1 MTTARPT
8 SDEEFEEFF
17 ERHYRELGRL
27 AYLLTGDRGAADD
40 LSGDVFLATWKQWE
54 RVRDRDQP
62 LAYVRR
68 IMINMASSRVRR
80 LVRERHQLTLL
91 QVDAEPVTAGP
102 DGAAV
107 IDVRT
112 ALQALPVR
120 RRTCVVLRHAF
131 DLSEQEVAATLGIS
145 VGTVKSQ
152 TSKGVAQ
159 LQALL
164 AAGPPTTGGPAG
176 GAAPSAWAADPPG
189 DLARQAN
196 SGRCRPDRG
205 RTPPPTSGVGWRVS
219 RRLRSALGGF
229 GLAGAP
235 RPLSAPARTLGPAG
249 VEARLLREGWAG

>member
-1 MTTARPT
+1 MTTAPPA

-17 ERHYRELGRL
+17 EQHYRDLGRL
-27 AYLLTGDRGAADD
+27 AYLLTGEHGAADD
-40 LSGDVFLATWKQWE
+40 LSGDVFLAVWKQWE

-91 QVDAEPVTAGP
+91 QVDAEPTTAGP

-152 TSKGVAQ
+152 TAKGVAQ
-159 LQALL
+159 LQSLL
-164 AAGPPTTGGPAG
+164 AAGQAPLDGPSG
-176 GAAPSAWAADPPG
+176 GAATTTSPPVTM
-189 DLARQAN
+189 ARPVKVA
-196 SGRCRPDRG
+196 GWTAGPD
-205 RTPPPTSGVGWRVS
+205 RTPPPAGTGWRVS
-219 RRLRSALGGF
+219 QRVRKALPAALSLPDQLRLFGPATAGSRLR
-229 GLAGAP
+229 
-235 RPLSAPARTLGPAG
+235 R
-249 VEARLLREGWAG
+249 GWTG